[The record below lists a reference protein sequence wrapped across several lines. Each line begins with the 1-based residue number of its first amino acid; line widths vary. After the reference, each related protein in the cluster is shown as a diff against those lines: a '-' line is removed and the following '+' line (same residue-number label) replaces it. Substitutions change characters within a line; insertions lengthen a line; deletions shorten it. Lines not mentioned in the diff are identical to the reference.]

1 MSVTDIS
8 ARKKKL
14 PANHSRR
21 VCIDVK
27 SPRCD
32 SHQCLTRVDLTRF
45 VFLGLASREGSQQM
59 LRRCTLSCLYAPEFP
74 RPPLPTRPVMR
85 TAAAPELYKSIHF
98 AALSLYGLEFEIRR
112 LVARSCSSICF
123 CCQSVRDGKE
133 GGERDRQSVKNDS
146 LTIHSFEFM
155 VECFTQVLMLSPLL
169 KLRLNCGTIISFLS
183 YIPYIFLKK
192 CASIKFETFFKQKS
206 EKFEIK
212 QTNVHIKP

>member
-1 MSVTDIS
+1 
-8 ARKKKL
+8 
-14 PANHSRR
+14 
-21 VCIDVK
+21 
-27 SPRCD
+27 
-32 SHQCLTRVDLTRF
+32 
-45 VFLGLASREGSQQM
+45 
-59 LRRCTLSCLYAPEFP
+59 
-74 RPPLPTRPVMR
+74 
-85 TAAAPELYKSIHF
+85 
-98 AALSLYGLEFEIRR
+98 
-112 LVARSCSSICF
+112 
-123 CCQSVRDGKE
+123 VRDGKE
-133 GGERDRQSVKNDS
+133 GGERDRQSVKSDS

>member
-1 MSVTDIS
+1 
-8 ARKKKL
+8 
-14 PANHSRR
+14 
-21 VCIDVK
+21 
-27 SPRCD
+27 
-32 SHQCLTRVDLTRF
+32 
-45 VFLGLASREGSQQM
+45 
-59 LRRCTLSCLYAPEFP
+59 
-74 RPPLPTRPVMR
+74 
-85 TAAAPELYKSIHF
+85 
-98 AALSLYGLEFEIRR
+98 
-112 LVARSCSSICF
+112 
-123 CCQSVRDGKE
+123 VRDGKE

-212 QTNVHIKP
+212 QTNVHNKTISRELALCSCA